1 MMDTQTAY
9 PNTEIDTHVFDLNG
23 HEVKMY
29 RYWNVS
35 IEAGQP
41 AFAIVHSYRGT
52 QRRLTADTME
62 DARAIFG
69 SEVKRGELLRAVK
82 SGNMTDEQ
90 IVMAIRPIVKSG
102 IGQAIKADF
111 VTMCNRRKDK
121 RIDWTDEITF
131 LNNRIHRMIATAI

>member
-1 MMDTQTAY
+1 MQSL
-9 PNTEIDTHVFDLNG
+9 PNTRIDTHIFDLNG
-23 HEVKMY
+23 HEINIY
-29 RYWNVS
+29 RYWDVS
-35 IEAGQP
+35 IEAGAP
-41 AFAIVHSYRGT
+41 AFAVVYSYKGKNHRF
-52 QRRLTADTME
+52 TADTLE
-62 DARAIFG
+62 DAQAIF
-69 SEVKRGELLRAVK
+69 SQQIERGEIRRGIETGK
-82 SGNMTDEQ
+82 MTDEQ